1 MTIKNVKASA
11 KKHGWEFYD
20 YQRNNEM
27 LSFVKDIG
35 GHRARINV
43 YVSKM
48 TVTTCINHPK
58 KGKTQLFRK
67 KVDYELLNKI
77 FENPRIHTDKG
88 YRTK

>member
-43 YVSKM
+43 YAIIV
-48 TVTTCINHPK
+48 NY
-58 KGKTQLFRK
+58 QQE
-67 KVDYELLNKI
+67 D
-77 FENPRIHTDKG
+77 D
-88 YRTK
+88 